1 MENAQTENNAACGAS
16 ELTEVLCLAQR
27 LRNCLMFDAPTPD
40 ESELEAASREAVNTL
55 ERMVTYAQEV
65 EAWRANGEKL
75 FDKSGASVM
84 FSLGSW
90 WADRPWRNRE
100 A

>member
-1 MENAQTENNAACGAS
+1 MESTTNDSSAACGQS

-27 LRNCLMFDAPTPD
+27 LRNCLRFDAPTPD
-40 ESELEAASREAVNTL
+40 ESELESEAREAVNTL
-55 ERMVTYAQEV
+55 ERMVTYAKEV
-65 EAWRANGEKL
+65 EAWMANGEKL